1 MHWYNWSRIN
11 CEALLC
17 CIFGSWRIQRAFFD
31 LWALHL
37 KGTVVLWDP
46 PLGQQLHN
54 RVTTKPEACQNL
66 SSLPR
71 EVASSTFPCRK
82 APRLLHANSS
92 LLVFQSAGHSSIGEG
107 NWAGRRHNGS
117 HFPPH
122 DHFPLTQ
129 VAAAFWRAMYAYDD
143 TDCFQTLKWSSSDWP
158 EWYNLFGIRLLLPC
172 LPLWF

>member
-1 MHWYNWSRIN
+1 MLPFWIMEDPKSFVW
-11 CEALLC
+11 
-17 CIFGSWRIQRAFFD
+17 

-37 KGTVVLWDP
+37 KGTVVLGDP

-54 RVTTKPEACQNL
+54 EITTKSEACWNL

-82 APRLLHANSS
+82 ALRLLHANSS
-92 LLVFQSAGHSSIGEG
+92 LLVFQSAGHCLSGKATG
-107 NWAGRRHNGS
+107 QGAGTTAHI
-117 HFPPH
+117 FLLMII
-122 DHFPLTQ
+122 FPLTQ
-129 VAAAFWRAMYAYDD
+129 VAAAFWRVMYAYDD

-172 LPLWF
+172 LPLWC